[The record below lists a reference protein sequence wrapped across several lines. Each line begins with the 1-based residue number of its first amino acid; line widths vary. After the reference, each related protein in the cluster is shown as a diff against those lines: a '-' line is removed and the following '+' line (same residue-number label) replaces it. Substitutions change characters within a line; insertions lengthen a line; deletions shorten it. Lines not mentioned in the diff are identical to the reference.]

1 MKKIQHSSDK
11 KITGLVLCGA
21 IATAST
27 GGCSTSGG
35 GIEPCRSL
43 PEKHV
48 IGYFASWDT
57 GEEHK
62 EIDGCQLT
70 DINYAFADIVQGEV
84 SVTREDTLPR
94 LGELTPLKKLKER
107 FPHLKTMLSI
117 GGWTSSEHFSDIAST
132 PESRER
138 FAKSAREQMIQY
150 GFQGIDIDWEF
161 PGEED
166 AKNFTL
172 LLAELRTQLDKQEE
186 QNQTHYFLTIA
197 ASASPEHYKN
207 IEIQDIHSY
216 LDWIN
221 VMTYDLSGPW
231 SGETNHHAPLYSS
244 SSHPHSL
251 YNADSAIQ
259 AYLSAGVPPEKINL
273 GIPFYGYLWKNVPNI
288 NHGLQQS
295 GTAGEAV
302 SYNTIVQNY
311 TLENGYQEYWDT
323 AAKAPWRYNPDS
335 ATMITFENPESIQ
348 EKVHYAI
355 EHQLGGVFVWHLGQD
370 AEGKNALLPLL
381 SEALSSF

>member
-1 MKKIQHSSDK
+1 MPTHRYK
-11 KITGLVLCGA
+11 LCLCGY
-21 IATAST
+21 
-27 GGCSTSGG
+27 C
-35 GIEPCRSL
+35 
-43 PEKHV
+43 K
-48 IGYFASWDT
+48 
-57 GEEHK
+57 
-62 EIDGCQLT
+62 
-70 DINYAFADIVQGEV
+70 GEV

-107 FPHLKTMLSI
+107 FHHPKTMLSI
-117 GGWTSSEHFSDIAST
+117 GGWTSSEHFRILLP

-161 PGEED
+161 PGRRMQ
-166 AKNFTL
+166 KL
-172 LLAELRTQLDKQEE
+172 HPLLAELRTQLDKQEE
-186 QNQTHYFLTIA
+186 QNQTQYFLTIA

-216 LDWIN
+216 LGWIN

-370 AEGKNALLPLL
+370 AEGKMRSFLCYQ
-381 SEALSSF
+381 ALSSFKKRKAF